1 MVGVQRDLHR
11 RHQRVDQRAT
21 VTAHLHHMRARH
33 DLAEA
38 AKHHV
43 GREHALRAGAQGALE
58 VLADEVRCDR
68 HEAMH
73 QAYQLGAVAAFGI
86 AVALEQLDC
95 VIDDILER
103 HEKGQPVLV
112 GTVSVEKSELLSRMM
127 RERGIDHEVLNAKQH
142 TREAEIVSQAGR
154 LGSVTVA
161 TNMAGRGV
169 DIVLG
174 GNPELLARREVL
186 KEGFDEA
193 LSSQVPW
200 RAPLLAD
207 GGPQAAFEPGK
218 DLRALTAVWDVVCG
232 VDTVVET
239 LAQSV
244 GLGGD
249 DRDPP
254 GYQPPMRFIDGAYLP
269 SLVENHGRVIVELRG
284 LLEAR
289 AEADAVLQAEALAA
303 RWDAAAPDG

>member
-1 MVGVQRDLHR
+1 MTTPSTTFSADASFGGDQAEAIAASEARLAAVAGEIRALLRRDLAGYVDRELR
-11 RHQRVDQRAT
+11 RRFVGRPEVSAGLSEAETRA
-21 VTAHLHHMRARH
+21 LRGRA
-33 DLAEA
+33 AEA
-38 AKHHV
+38 S
-43 GREHALRAGAQGALE
+43 
-58 VLADEVRCDR
+58 
-68 HEAMH
+68 
-73 QAYQLGAVAAFGI
+73 AVF
-86 AVALEQLDC
+86 L
-95 VIDDILER
+95 
-103 HEKGQPVLV
+103 
-112 GTVSVEKSELLSRMM
+112 
-127 RERGIDHEVLNAKQH
+127 
-142 TREAEIVSQAGR
+142 
-154 LGSVTVA
+154 
-161 TNMAGRGV
+161 
-169 DIVLG
+169 
-174 GNPELLARREVL
+174 
-186 KEGFDEA
+186 EGFDEA

-218 DLRALTAVWDVVCG
+218 DLRALTEVWDVVCG

-239 LAQSV
+239 LAQSA